1 MNRPRGVPFPQSL
14 CGRGSAYFADSV
26 CLLSGWSEEKCHTY
40 SAGRSPQHHSS
51 QMRSGAP
58 LLRMGLVSVSRR
70 NSHFPGLRR
79 HAGSVAV
86 IVGFCLL
93 TALSFSAKICAELP
107 TVAQADRH
115 REAAGIIL
123 LVVTS
128 ALGSLPPG
136 LWARG
141 PSSRA
146 PARGPTEHAGDPGNA
161 VCFLF

>member
-14 CGRGSAYFADSV
+14 CSRGSAYFADFV

-40 SAGRSPQHHSS
+40 SVGLSPQHHSS

-58 LLRMGLVSVSRR
+58 LRQREPT

-86 IVGFCLL
+86 VVGFCLL